1 MFDRLTKDDEN
12 KFTFVPCETTD
23 DQVYDPN
30 KTRAK
35 GEIRINGRSLA
46 EKIESMKIEMTLSKE
61 EDAQSN
67 LSLAPSSSSST
78 TTVKLSSTVI
88 SQKARKIFKVNF
100 DHWFCVEYTVIGLTR
115 LPTLFSCFSKIW
127 PSFKMQLT
135 CKFWWS

>member
-1 MFDRLTKDDEN
+1 MTNELFDRLTKDEEN
-12 KFTFVPCETTD
+12 KFTFVTSETTD
-23 DQVYDPN
+23 DPD

-78 TTVKLSSTVI
+78 TTVKEKLSSTVI
-88 SQKARKIFKVNF
+88 AQKARKIFKVRF
-100 DHWFCVEYTVIGLTR
+100 GC
-115 LPTLFSCFSKIW
+115 
-127 PSFKMQLT
+127 
-135 CKFWWS
+135 

>member
-1 MFDRLTKDDEN
+1 MTKDDEN

-78 TTVKLSSTVI
+78 TTVKEKLSSTVI
-88 SQKARKIFKVNF
+88 AQKARKIFKVNF
-100 DHWFCVEYTVIGLTR
+100 YHRPNKFEYLI
-115 LPTLFSCFSKIW
+115 FAF
-127 PSFKMQLT
+127 
-135 CKFWWS
+135 